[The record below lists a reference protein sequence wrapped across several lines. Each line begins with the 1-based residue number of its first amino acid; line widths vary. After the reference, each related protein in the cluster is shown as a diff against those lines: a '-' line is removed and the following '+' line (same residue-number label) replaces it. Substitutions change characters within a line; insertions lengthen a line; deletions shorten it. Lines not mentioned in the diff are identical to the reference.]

1 MGIFSRFRDIISSNI
16 NSMLDNAEDPEKMIK
31 LMIYEMEDTL
41 VEIKTSCARVMASIK
56 GVQRQLSE
64 ARDKA
69 SDWAG
74 KAQLAVSKGRE
85 DLAREALLEKRK
97 FDTRVNS
104 LDATL
109 AEHNELFTKYQED
122 IRQLEEKIQKAKEKK
137 TILAQRHLHAK
148 TKMKAEQDIRRIDSS
163 EAMMKFDQIE
173 NRIDLMEADAD
184 LVNFGKKS
192 TLEEKFDELNTDEEI
207 ENELAKLKANLGKS
221 ENKNN
226 EDAAQ

>member
-41 VEIKTSCARVMASIK
+41 VEIKTSCAKVMASIK
-56 GVQRQLSE
+56 GVQRQLTE
-64 ARDKA
+64 AKDKA

-74 KAQLAVSKGRE
+74 KAQLAVSKERE

-97 FDTRVNS
+97 FDNRVES
-104 LDATL
+104 VESAL
-109 AEHNELFTKYQED
+109 AEHNTLFSKYQED

-173 NRIDLMEADAD
+173 NRIDRMEADAD

-192 TLEEKFDELNTDEEI
+192 SLEEKFDALKGDDEI
-207 ENELAKLKANLGKS
+207 ENELAKLKASLNKS
-221 ENKNN
+221 NISKTENS
-226 EDAAQ
+226 AS

>member
-1 MGIFSRFRDIISSNI
+1 MGIFSRFRDIISSNM

-97 FDTRVNS
+97 LDTRVNA

-109 AEHNELFTKYQED
+109 AEHNELFTKYQDD

-137 TILAQRHLHAK
+137 SILAQRQLHAK
-148 TKMKAEQDIRRIDSS
+148 TKMKAEQGIRRLDSS
-163 EAMMKFDQIE
+163 EAMLKFDQIE

-192 TLEEKFDELNTDEEI
+192 SLEEKFDELNADEEI
-207 ENELAKLKANLGKS
+207 ENELAKLKANLGKT
-221 ENKNN
+221 ENTNK
-226 EDAAQ
+226 EDSTP